1 MSTPA
6 ACGASTIGH
15 IRARRVAVVVIAAFV
30 PLILIGNA
38 VHLVAHPWFVDVE
51 LGRTG
56 PDPYGMADRD
66 RRHLAHSALH
76 SILPF
81 GGGDRVLREARLPE
95 GGPAFDPKERRHLH
109 SVRGYVVGLYLIHAV
124 GLVALAVLLAV
135 PRTRRLARDGLAA
148 GAAWTLAIAAFV
160 GVYVTLAP
168 VSFLGG
174 FHRVF
179 FRGDSWRFADTET
192 LRRLFPDAFWSDT
205 ALLLGGLVAVQA
217 AVLLA
222 VTLTARGRGRK
233 AIRPA
238 PRTAAH
244 AP

>member
-1 MSTPA
+1 
-6 ACGASTIGH
+6 
-15 IRARRVAVVVIAAFV
+15 V

-38 VHLVAHPWFVDVE
+38 VHLLAHPWFVDVE

-56 PDPYGMADRD
+56 PDPYGMPDRD
-66 RRHLAHSALH
+66 RRRLAHTALD
-76 SILPF
+76 SIVPL
-81 GGGDRVLREARLPE
+81 GGGDRAVREARLPG
-95 GGPAFDPKERRHLH
+95 GGPAFDRKERRHLH
-109 SVRGYVVGLYLIHAV
+109 SVRGYVLGLYAIHAV
-124 GLVALAVLLAV
+124 GLAAIAALVVV

-148 GAAWTLAIAAFV
+148 GAVWTLAIAVFV
-160 GVYVTLAP
+160 GIYAVVAP

-179 FRGDSWRFADTET
+179 FSGDSWRFADTQT

-205 ALLLGGLVAVQA
+205 ALVLGGLVAAQA
-217 AVLLA
+217 VVLLA
-222 VTLTARGRGRK
+222 VTLAARRQ

>member
-1 MSTPA
+1 VENRA
-6 ACGASTIGH
+6 AAPKRARTIGR
-15 IRARRVAVVVIAAFV
+15 IRARSLAVIAIAAFV

-38 VHLVAHPWFVDVE
+38 VHVLAHPWFVDVE

-66 RRHLAHSALH
+66 RRGLAHTALD
-76 SILPF
+76 SIVPL
-81 GGGDRVLREARLPE
+81 GGGDRALREARLPN
-95 GGPAFDPKERRHLH
+95 GGSAFDPKERRHLH
-109 SVRGYVVGLYLIHAV
+109 SVRDYLLGLYAIHAV
-124 GLVALAVLLAV
+124 GLLAIAALLIV
-135 PRTRRLARDGLAA
+135 PRTRRAARDGLAA

-160 GVYVTLAP
+160 GVYVAVAP

-174 FHRVF
+174 FHRAF
-179 FRGDSWRFADTET
+179 FSGDSWRFADTET

-205 ALLLGGLVAVQA
+205 ALVLGGLVAVQA
-217 AVLLA
+217 VVLFAVA
-222 VTLTARGRGRK
+222 FAARRQ

>member
-1 MSTPA
+1 LP
-6 ACGASTIGH
+6 
-15 IRARRVAVVVIAAFV
+15 IRARRLAVVVIAAFV

-38 VHLVAHPWFVDVE
+38 APVLAHPWFVDVE

-56 PDPYGMADRD
+56 SDPYGMGDRD
-66 RRHLAHSALH
+66 RRRLAHTALD
-76 SILPF
+76 SIVPF
-81 GGGDRVLREARLPE
+81 GGGDHVLREARLPN
-95 GGPAFDPKERRHLH
+95 GGPAFDPKEERHLH
-109 SVRGYVVGLYLIHAV
+109 SVRAYLLGLYAIHAV
-124 GLVALAVLLAV
+124 GLAALAALLLV

-160 GVYVTLAP
+160 GIYVAVAP

-179 FRGDSWRFADTET
+179 FSADSWRFADTET

-205 ALLLGGLVAVQA
+205 ALVLGGLVAVQA
-217 AVLLA
+217 VVLLA
-222 VTLTARGRGRK
+222 VTLAARRQ
-233 AIRPA
+233 AIGPA